1 MKGRE
6 SGMPDENYW
15 DSFFD
20 ADCIVTNARLCQ
32 DTNRER
38 G

>member
-6 SGMPDENYW
+6 SVMPDEAYW

-20 ADCIVTNARLCQ
+20 ADCIVTKLRLCPIK
-32 DTNRER
+32 NL
-38 G
+38 